1 MDKPAQIYNC
11 DESGSPRLLQQKGT
25 KKVRQCT
32 SGNKTQITI
41 LGVANA
47 AGKVIPPM
55 VVFSGKN
62 WNSVWNVPHSG
73 LTTGKSLQV
82 LSSRSQR
89 GHWDRGWGKHD
100 GLWSGMRNAI
110 DIWHSTGARLVACC
124 QVVVGGQV
132 GRSCDRGKNVQRVLW
147 WSAAYA

>member
-62 WNSVWNVPHSG
+62 WNSVWNVRFRLGGPRSFPPG
-73 LTTGKSLQV
+73 FQLTFSNMLYQV
-82 LSSRSQR
+82 
-89 GHWDRGWGKHD
+89 D
-100 GLWSGMRNAI
+100 
-110 DIWHSTGARLVACC
+110 
-124 QVVVGGQV
+124 
-132 GRSCDRGKNVQRVLW
+132 
-147 WSAAYA
+147 